1 MHVISQ
7 NRLKQFWRNH
17 PNAEIGL
24 RYWYKLTTQHR
35 WQSFNDVRKGASPE
49 FDSGACVARK
59 TFPSA
64 DLVKNFVVFN
74 IGGNNFRLI
83 TYIDFKRNKLFIR
96 SVLTHAEYDKEDWK
110 KDDWYQ

>member
-7 NRLKQFWRNH
+7 TRLKQFWRNH
-17 PNAEIGL
+17 PTAEASL

-35 WQSFNDVRKGASPE
+35 WQSFSDV
-49 FDSGACVARK
+49 CQ
-59 TFPSA
+59 TFPRA
-64 DLVKNFVVFN
+64 DKVKNFVVFD

-83 TYIDFKRNKLFIR
+83 TYIDFKQSKVFIR
-96 SVLTHAEYDKEDWK
+96 NVLTHAEYDKENWK